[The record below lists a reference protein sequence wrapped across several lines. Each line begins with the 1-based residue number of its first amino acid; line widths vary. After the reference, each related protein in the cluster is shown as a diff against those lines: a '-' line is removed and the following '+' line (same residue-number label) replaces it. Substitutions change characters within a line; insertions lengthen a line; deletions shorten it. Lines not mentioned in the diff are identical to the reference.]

1 MQSSKN
7 DNGTPNS
14 VGLMGNCQHFL
25 IVPCLEFN
33 GLYDY
38 QELGKFSV
46 RYSMDLFIF
55 WFDISGAATLH
66 QTLLA
71 FLIET

>member
-1 MQSSKN
+1 MANLILWDSMS
-7 DNGTPNS
+7 
-14 VGLMGNCQHFL
+14 NCQNFL
-25 IVPCLEFN
+25 IVTCLGFN
-33 GLYDY
+33 GLYNY
-38 QELGKFSV
+38 QELSKFSV